1 MTSDLR
7 LQHLAKSLGGSVTGQ
22 TVIFPGPGHSLTD
35 RSAWLKISPQAPDG
49 ILCGTFSS
57 RDTWQDVKDYVRAK
71 LGMRIV
77 STSRELPLISHTRE
91 EPADNANV
99 ARAMSIWREG
109 VDVLGSLAERYLNSR
124 RLTLS
129 IADDWFRVLRFHPSY
144 PFGTERAPAM
154 IALMRDFRT
163 DEPRCI
169 QRTRLTAD
177 GKKIGRM
184 MLGPSKGAAIK
195 IDEDADV
202 TMGICLGEGLETCL
216 SALFMDNPIR
226 PVWAL
231 GSANAT
237 ACFPVLPG
245 IEEIHILM
253 EHDKSGANQ
262 RAADECGA
270 RWIRGGREV
279 FTVSP
284 VVGNDLN
291 DELRAG

>member
-1 MTSDLR
+1 MSL
-7 LQHLAKSLGGSVTGQ
+7 HAIAKSLGGDVTGQ
-22 TVIFPGPGHSLTD
+22 TVIFPGPGHSAAD

-57 RDTWQDVKDYVRAK
+57 RDTWQDVKDHVRAK

-77 STSRELPLISHTRE
+77 TAPRLTSGGFENNPPE
-91 EPADNANV
+91 NNANI
-99 ARAMSIWREG
+99 ARAMPIWREG

-129 IADDWFRVLRFHPSY
+129 IADDWFRVLRFHPSC

-154 IALMRDFRT
+154 ISLMRDFRT

-169 QRTRLTAD
+169 QRTRLTAN
-177 GKKIGRM
+177 GKKVGRM
-184 MLGPSKGAAIK
+184 MLGPAKGAAIK

-202 TMGICLGEGLETCL
+202 TMGICIGEGLETCL

-231 GSANAT
+231 GSANAI

-245 IEEIHILM
+245 IEGIHILM

-270 RWIRGGREV
+270 RWIRSGREV

-284 VVGNDLN
+284 VVGNNLN